1 MWEEGRCLW
10 AESCLLKPIIES
22 VSEVK
27 RKMQTA
33 WVNQRM
39 NKMCHQRS
47 GEDKVCIQEL
57 SQEGAQL
64 KGSMQHRLPTLV

>member
-1 MWEEGRCLW
+1 
-10 AESCLLKPIIES
+10 
-22 VSEVK
+22 
-27 RKMQTA
+27 MQTA

-39 NKMCHQRS
+39 NKMCHQGS